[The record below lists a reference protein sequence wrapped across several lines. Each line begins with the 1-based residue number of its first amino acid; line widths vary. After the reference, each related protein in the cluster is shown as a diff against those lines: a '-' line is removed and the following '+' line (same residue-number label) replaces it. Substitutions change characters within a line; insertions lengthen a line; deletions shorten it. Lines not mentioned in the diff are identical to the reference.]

1 MTENTNQPFNSS
13 HLNRTPIH
21 NPFMRIFGLI
31 GYPLG
36 HSFSKKYFTAKFAT
50 EGITDAVYELF
61 PLENISQFPGLLKS
75 QPNLRGLNVT
85 IPYKEQIIPYLDR
98 LDSAAQRIGAVNV
111 VKIAADGFAT
121 GHNSDYFGFKTT
133 LEKQLQEYYALKRP
147 NLRALILGTGGASK
161 AVRVAL
167 EDMGIGHTY
176 VSRKP
181 GKNALGYDDLTEKL
195 MANNLLIINTT
206 PLGMHPDTD
215 VFPPLPYE
223 WLTPGHLLYDLV
235 YNPAETVFL
244 KRGAAQGAKTFG
256 GLPMLHAQA
265 EKSWEIWNG

>member
-1 MTENTNQPFNSS
+1 
-13 HLNRTPIH
+13 
-21 NPFMRIFGLI
+21 MRVFGLI
-31 GYPLG
+31 GFPLG
-36 HSFSKKYFTAKFAT
+36 HSFSKKYFAAKFAA
-50 EGITDAVYELF
+50 EGITDAAYELF
-61 PLENISQFPGLLKS
+61 PLESVGRFPELLRS

-85 IPYKEQIIPYLDR
+85 IPYKEQIIPYLNR

-111 VKIAADGFAT
+111 VRVAADGSTT

-133 LEKQLQEYYALKRP
+133 LENRLQEYYPLNRP

-167 EDMGIGHTY
+167 EDMGMGHTY
-176 VSRKP
+176 VSRRP
-181 GKNALGYDDLTEKL
+181 GRNVLGYDDLTEKTV
-195 MANNLLIINTT
+195 ADNLLIINTT

-223 WLTPGHLLYDLV
+223 WLTPAHLLYDLV
-235 YNPAETVFL
+235 YNPEETVFL
-244 KRGAAQGAKTFG
+244 KRGAAQGAKTLG